1 MVGVSLASLGTH
13 TTAGAA
19 LPVVTLEH
27 SQPPRLVLRRAVASL
42 VGIRPVVAPADLV
55 IRTSGLDELDS
66 LWHGSP

>member
-1 MVGVSLASLGTH
+1 
-13 TTAGAA
+13 
-19 LPVVTLEH
+19 
-27 SQPPRLVLRRAVASL
+27 